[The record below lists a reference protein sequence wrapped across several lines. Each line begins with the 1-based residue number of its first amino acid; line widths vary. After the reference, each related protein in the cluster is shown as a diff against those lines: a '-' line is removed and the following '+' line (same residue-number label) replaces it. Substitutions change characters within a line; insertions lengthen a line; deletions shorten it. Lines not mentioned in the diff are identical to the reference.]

1 MNQTRFRILVSIIV
15 LASVLSGALLVTAY
29 QKASRVTPQQLRND
43 ALFVYDD
50 PITLNAFSLTKH
62 TGGPF
67 TNTSLQGSWTLVF
80 FGYTFCPD
88 ICPITMVAIK
98 QFYDLLE
105 ASGEGE
111 NVQVVMISV
120 DPERDTEEVL
130 KNYVTY
136 FNPEFIGARG
146 DYSDVYQLAR
156 NVNLTFAYT
165 RVDDDNYLVNHN
177 GEIMVMGPTGDNVG
191 FLKAPYEPQRM
202 LENFLALKSFSESQ
216 R

>member
-191 FLKAPYEPQRM
+191 FLKAPYEPRRM

>member
-67 TNTSLQGSWTLVF
+67 TNTSLKGSWTLAF

-88 ICPITMVAIK
+88 ICPITMAAIK

-136 FNPEFIGARG
+136 FNSEFIGARG

-165 RVDDDNYLVNHN
+165 RVDDENYLVNHN

>member
-1 MNQTRFRILVSIIV
+1 
-15 LASVLSGALLVTAY
+15 
-29 QKASRVTPQQLRND
+29 
-43 ALFVYDD
+43 
-50 PITLNAFSLTKH
+50 
-62 TGGPF
+62 
-67 TNTSLQGSWTLVF
+67 
-80 FGYTFCPD
+80 
-88 ICPITMVAIK
+88 
-98 QFYDLLE
+98 
-105 ASGEGE
+105 
-111 NVQVVMISV
+111 
-120 DPERDTEEVL
+120 VL

>member
-165 RVDDDNYLVNHN
+165 RVDDENYLVNHN

>member
-1 MNQTRFRILVSIIV
+1 MNQTLFRILVSIIV

>member
-62 TGGPF
+62 TGVPF
-67 TNTSLQGSWTLVF
+67 TNTSLQGSWTLAF

-88 ICPITMVAIK
+88 ICPITMAAIK

>member
-88 ICPITMVAIK
+88 ICPITMAAIK

>member
-67 TNTSLQGSWTLVF
+67 TNTSLQGSWTLAF

-88 ICPITMVAIK
+88 ICPITMAAIK

>member
-62 TGGPF
+62 TGSPF
-67 TNTSLQGSWTLVF
+67 TNTSLQGSWTLAF

-88 ICPITMVAIK
+88 ICPITMAAIK

-165 RVDDDNYLVNHN
+165 RVDDENYLVNHN